1 MKRLVFLPVALLFG
15 CFAPDLSGA
24 MLLCDSSHFCPDG
37 YSCVNGQCQI
47 GTGGNPG
54 GTDGGTGGG
63 TDGGSSGPSGCADG
77 MGSDVTSSGKAA
89 WACPG
94 TYQASSDP
102 TKNADRLCSSGFG
115 ICTVADS
122 VNQNTCNNLGG
133 FFLAN
138 VAVKWTN
145 GSSSCG
151 PSAGQGNQT
160 AGFAGC
166 GKNVSQWYVSG
177 ISACS
182 GFLKAMSDSSNFTL
196 QIGSPYNPLTTTTSS
211 NAASNGVLCCKK

>member
-37 YSCVNGQCQI
+37 YSCVNGQCQV

-54 GTDGGTGGG
+54 GTDGGA
-63 TDGGSSGPSGCADG
+63 SGPSGCADG
-77 MGSDVTSSGKAA
+77 MGSDVTSSSSGKAA

-102 TKNADRLCSSGFG
+102 TKNADRLCASGFDV
-115 ICTVADS
+115 CTVADS

-145 GSSSCG
+145 SSSSCG

-166 GKNVSQWYVSG
+166 GKNVSWYVAG
-177 ISACS
+177 ISSCS
-182 GFLKAMSDSSNFTL
+182 GFSKAMSDWNNNTL
-196 QIGSPYNPLTTTTSS
+196 QIGSPYNPLTTTTTNSAS
-211 NAASNGVLCCKK
+211 SNGVLCCKK